1 MGLVTVVTGP
11 AHCGKTTRLL
21 SHYRQAL
28 AGQPGAALWLA
39 PTQRAAAAVRRRLL
53 DDELPACLSPGVMT
67 FDQFAAS
74 VLRASVSAGRPI
86 TALQKRRLVASL
98 LKAEASAGRLRHFAA
113 IADKPGLVD
122 LVSEWISELK
132 RLEIWPEEFRDA
144 CQRRN
149 LADKDRE
156 LVALYEAYQRK
167 LTAHDLYDAEGR
179 FWAARARLR
188 EGQRRPFEHLKMVVA
203 DGFADFTRT
212 QHEVLEILAERTES
226 LWVSLPLEEPLER
239 RDLFAKPLD
248 TLTRLARH
256 HPGLKRQAMPRRSR
270 GLWPALGHLE
280 RELFKNPREQI
291 ASPGNERIEILAA
304 ARDLGEIEMLGR
316 EIKKLLVYG
325 DLGSNGPL
333 KPDDIAVVFRSLTT
347 AGSGVREVFESLG
360 IPYALESGRS
370 LDRSP
375 ALAALVALLRLASED
390 WPFRRLLAVLSSN
403 YFQPD
408 WPSWQTPQER
418 LAIEQVLH
426 KLRVP
431 AGKEAL
437 LGQLRKRAARSPEE
451 RPADLA
457 ALSVLESLAGLLARL
472 PRRATFTQWSAAINS
487 LAHETGLAD
496 AMRGERKQPA
506 SSGEQSPVEILDDVA
521 RLNAELSGMSAEDED
536 SPYLPPMTP
545 APAANKKT
553 AAAAVTQATTV
564 TPAAPVSSRFDLA
577 AWAQLERA
585 LLSLDELAARTGDPP
600 ETCDLTELLAAIE
613 DILGSVEL
621 PPEHDE
627 AGRVRVLSAAS
638 ARGLQIPY
646 LFCAG
651 LSEKA
656 FPPAE
661 RHDRLYSDPEIRQ
674 LSEQGLPLV
683 HRHQRSQEEML
694 LFYELVNRATERLY
708 LSYPALDEKAQPL
721 LASPFLGE
729 VEQAGRQPDVPGG
742 GIKRRMMLELKPI
755 SQDNEPANTSEWRV
769 MAIDRAIMRGEAG
782 LLAGLAKLD
791 APEPSVVPPPK
802 GRVKLPAAPASDALP
817 QFPGLWHNVLAGLE
831 LTRSRGERLSFGPYE
846 GMLFSPAVKA
856 RLAQEF
862 AERTWSPVQL
872 ERYQECPFKFYATSV
887 LGIEPLDETELETDF
902 AERGVRLHETLVRLH
917 RRIVDESELR
927 AAHGDHSE
935 FAKFYAQALESVLAA
950 EPADD
955 PLERAM
961 LEIDRRVLAAWGE
974 EYLAQHQKY
983 DDRWRQLDAPLTP
996 AYFEASF
1003 GPQARR
1009 GESDKVSRPEPLT
1022 LERQGERV
1030 LISGRI
1036 DRIDIGE
1043 AGGRTVFNV
1052 VDYKSG
1058 SPMGYSKNAFREGK
1072 ALQLPLYAMAVEKLL
1087 LASRGAVPWQVGYWF
1102 VKDSGYKDMAAA
1114 HESGGAGLIEN
1125 REWEANQ
1132 EMVVD
1137 RVFSIIGGIRQG
1149 DFPVYNER
1157 EDCTSR
1163 CELRTICRVAQVRNL
1178 DKEYVRQ

>member
-11 AHCGKTTRLL
+11 AHCGKTARLL
-21 SHYRQAL
+21 SRYRQAL
-28 AGQPGAALWLA
+28 SGQVGSALWLA

-53 DDELPACLSPGVMT
+53 DDDLPACLSPGVMT

-74 VLRASVSAGRPI
+74 VLRASAAAGRPI
-86 TALQKRRLVASL
+86 SALQKRRLVASL
-98 LKAEASAGRLRHFAA
+98 LKAESSAGRLRHFAA

-144 CQRRN
+144 CQRRT
-149 LADKDRE
+149 LSDKDRE

-188 EGQRRPFEHLKMVVA
+188 EGQRRPFEHLRMVVA

-212 QHEVLEILAERTES
+212 QHEVLEILAERTDE
-226 LWVSLPLEEPLER
+226 LWVSLPLEEPLVR

-248 TLTRLARH
+248 TLARLARH
-256 HPGLKRQAMPRRSR
+256 HPDLRRVAMHRRSR

-280 RELFKNPREQI
+280 QELFKNPREQLP
-291 ASPGNERIEILAA
+291 AESVERIEILAA
-304 ARDLGEIEMLGR
+304 ARELGEIEQIGR
-316 EIKKLLVYG
+316 FIKRLLVYG
-325 DLGSNGPL
+325 DAGSNGPL
-333 KPDDIAVVFRSLTT
+333 APDDLAVVFRSLTT
-347 AGSGVREVFESLG
+347 AASAVREVFDGLG
-360 IPYALESGRS
+360 IPYALEAGRR

-375 ALAALVALLRLASED
+375 ALAALVSLLRLASED

-403 YFQPD
+403 YFQPA
-408 WPSWQTPQER
+408 WPAWQSSQTR

-426 KLRVP
+426 RLRVP
-431 AGKEAL
+431 AGRESL
-437 LGQLRKRAARSPEE
+437 LAQLRKRTAKEKEEASAASAALAVLEQ
-451 RPADLA
+451 LA
-457 ALSVLESLAGLLARL
+457 ASLGRL
-472 PRRATFTQWSAAINS
+472 PRRGTFRQWSSAIVA
-487 LAHETGLAD
+487 LADETGLLSAL
-496 AMRGERKQPA
+496 RGE
-506 SSGEQSPVEILDDVA
+506 EPVEESDSTLA
-521 RLNAELSGMSAEDED
+521 RRVSEGN
-536 SPYLPPMTP
+536 PRTLP
-545 APAANKKT
+545 A
-553 AAAAVTQATTV
+553 
-564 TPAAPVSSRFDLA
+564 SRFDQA
-577 AWAQLERA
+577 AWTELERA
-585 LLSLDELAARTGDPP
+585 LASLDELAERTGDIA
-600 ETCDLTELLAAIE
+600 ESYDLGEALAAIE
-613 DILGSVEL
+613 DILSSVEL

-627 AGRVRVLSAAS
+627 SGRVRVLSAAS

-694 LFYELVNRATERLY
+694 LFYELVNRATQRLY

-721 LASPFLGE
+721 LPSPFLSE
-729 VEQAGRQPDVPGG
+729 IEQACRQPDIPEG
-742 GIKRRMMLELKPI
+742 GIKRRSMLELKPI
-755 SQDNEPANTSEWRV
+755 PQDSEPASTGEWRV
-769 MAIDRAIMRGEAG
+769 MAVDRALMRGEAG

-791 APEPSVVPPPK
+791 AAEASRVPPPK
-802 GRVKLPAAPASDALP
+802 GRATKSTGAGPSY
-817 QFPGLWHNVLAGLE
+817 PGMWHNVLAGLE
-831 LTRSRGERLSFGPYE
+831 LTRSRGDRQTFGPFE
-846 GMLFSPAVKA
+846 GMLLSPAIKD
-856 RLAQEF
+856 RLAREF
-862 AERTWSPVQL
+862 ADRTWSPVQL
-872 ERYQECPFKFYATSV
+872 ERYQECPFKFYATQV
-887 LGIEPLDETELETDF
+887 LGIEPLEEIELETDY

-917 RRIVDESELR
+917 RRIVEETQKPE
-927 AAHGDHSE
+927 AHGDHLE
-935 FAKFYAQALESVLAA
+935 FAKFYSQALEAVLAA

-974 EYLAQHQKY
+974 EYLEQHHKY
-983 DDRWRQLDAPLTP
+983 DDRWRTLDQPLAP
-996 AYFEASF
+996 AHFEASF

-1009 GESDKVSRPEPLT
+1009 GESDQVSRAEPLA
-1022 LERQGERV
+1022 LERSGERV

-1036 DRIDIGE
+1036 DRIDVGQ
-1043 AGGRTVFNV
+1043 AGGRMVFNV

-1058 SPMGYSKNAFREGK
+1058 SPLGYSKNALREGK

-1102 VKDSGYKDMAAA
+1102 VKDAGYRDMAAA
-1114 HESGGAGLIEN
+1114 HEAAGAGIVEN
-1125 REWEANQ
+1125 REWE
-1132 EMVVD
+1132 ETRDVVVD
-1137 RVFSIIGGIRQG
+1137 RVFSIVSGIRHG
-1149 DFPVYNER
+1149 EFPVYNER

-1163 CELRTICRVAQVRNL
+1163 CELRTVCRVAQVRSLEKAWLPTRN
-1178 DKEYVRQ
+1178 D